1 MTRRRK
7 IMVLKPVLV
16 LVAGII
22 VGWTSAAPA
31 QNDSLLA
38 ARIREI
44 TSRPEYSHASFGVE
58 VYSLDD
64 DKVLYALNGQQ
75 LFTPASTTKLLTEG
89 TALELLGADYRFHTR
104 VYRTGAIAPDGTL
117 NGDLILVASG
127 DPNLSGRIQPDGTL
141 TFQNEDHSYDASPD
155 TKAVSGD
162 PLLVIRE
169 LATQVAAKG
178 IKRVAGRVL
187 VDSTLFP
194 EGGHEDGTEAVI
206 SPICVNDNIIDVT
219 VSPGATE
226 GAPVGMSV
234 SPATDYVNFV
244 NRAVTGP
251 AGAKPDIQP
260 PNETANPNGTYTV
273 TMTGTFPLGKAP
285 ILYAYDVP
293 APSRFAQ
300 VAFAEALR
308 EKGIAATVP
317 PASEKVDLGAAAAV
331 YTAENVVAEHVS
343 PPLSEEIKVTLK
355 VSQNLHATMTPFILG
370 AALAHKTKDVD
381 QAGFDLEREF
391 LVKAGLDLSGA
402 SQGDGAGG
410 AQSAYFTPDFMVHYL
425 AFMSRQ
431 KDFSIFENALPVLGR
446 DGTLW
451 NIQVNSPAAGHVF
464 AKTGTFNAY
473 DNLNRRLMLTGK
485 GLAGYTTTPEGR
497 RLAFAIYVNRVSLPA
512 DDPEAPQKIVGQ
524 AVGEI
529 AAAIYVTPA
538 DEKAPFDVVIKNG
551 HVLDGAGGPWYAAD
565 IGIRGDRIEA
575 IGDLHDAKATKVID
589 ATGRI
594 VAPGFIDMLGQSET
608 ALLID
613 NRSLSKL
620 SQGIATE
627 ITGEGGSISPQNEKT
642 LAPLKPYLDHY
653 HLTIDWTTLDGYF
666 ARLEKDGTPI
676 NLGTY
681 VGAAQVREAVI
692 GDDDRAPTPAELE
705 QMKSLVAQAMKDGAL
720 GISTALIYPPGH
732 FAKTDE
738 LIELSKVAAQ
748 YGGIYATH
756 MRSEG
761 ASEME
766 ALDEAIRI
774 GREAGIPVEIFHLK
788 VSGKSRWGSMPRVV
802 AKIQAARDAG
812 LDIRADQYPYVA
824 GATALASS
832 LPPWVADGGTDK
844 LLERLHDPATRARIK
859 REMATDHQ
867 DWENLFLDSG
877 GGSGVLI
884 SGVFNPALKKFDGKT
899 VAQMAKA
906 EGKPEYDALFD
917 FILGDNAQT
926 GALYFMA
933 SEQDMLY
940 ALKQPWTSIGLD
952 ANELSLDGLLFEPHT
967 HPRAFG
973 SMPRFL
979 GRYVRDQKLM
989 PLEQAIRKITSM
1001 PAQREHLTGR
1011 GLIKSGYFADI
1022 TVFDAATIMDEATYT
1037 EPTKLSQGVNYVI
1050 VNGQVEY
1057 DHGALT
1063 SAKAGRALR
1072 GPGYQTA
1079 SQ

>member
-370 AALAHKTKDVD
+370 EALAHKTKDVD

-575 IGDLHDAKATKVID
+575 IGELHDAKATKVID

-608 ALLID
+608 
-613 NRSLSKL
+613 
-620 SQGIATE
+620 
-627 ITGEGGSISPQNEKT
+627 
-642 LAPLKPYLDHY
+642 
-653 HLTIDWTTLDGYF
+653 
-666 ARLEKDGTPI
+666 
-676 NLGTY
+676 
-681 VGAAQVREAVI
+681 
-692 GDDDRAPTPAELE
+692 
-705 QMKSLVAQAMKDGAL
+705 
-720 GISTALIYPPGH
+720 
-732 FAKTDE
+732 
-738 LIELSKVAAQ
+738 
-748 YGGIYATH
+748 
-756 MRSEG
+756 
-761 ASEME
+761 
-766 ALDEAIRI
+766 
-774 GREAGIPVEIFHLK
+774 
-788 VSGKSRWGSMPRVV
+788 
-802 AKIQAARDAG
+802 
-812 LDIRADQYPYVA
+812 
-824 GATALASS
+824 
-832 LPPWVADGGTDK
+832 
-844 LLERLHDPATRARIK
+844 
-859 REMATDHQ
+859 
-867 DWENLFLDSG
+867 
-877 GGSGVLI
+877 
-884 SGVFNPALKKFDGKT
+884 
-899 VAQMAKA
+899 
-906 EGKPEYDALFD
+906 
-917 FILGDNAQT
+917 
-926 GALYFMA
+926 
-933 SEQDMLY
+933 
-940 ALKQPWTSIGLD
+940 
-952 ANELSLDGLLFEPHT
+952 
-967 HPRAFG
+967 
-973 SMPRFL
+973 
-979 GRYVRDQKLM
+979 
-989 PLEQAIRKITSM
+989 
-1001 PAQREHLTGR
+1001 
-1011 GLIKSGYFADI
+1011 
-1022 TVFDAATIMDEATYT
+1022 
-1037 EPTKLSQGVNYVI
+1037 
-1050 VNGQVEY
+1050 
-1057 DHGALT
+1057 
-1063 SAKAGRALR
+1063 
-1072 GPGYQTA
+1072 
-1079 SQ
+1079 